1 MGEVVKEKEKSLLL
15 TVVLCLLMFFSFAQT
30 VNDLRPT
37 VTMKEYVDM
46 QVEFLKKMGDLRD
59 EHHKEINR
67 IKEESIKTAYA
78 SQDKRLDGMNE
89 FRQTLEDSNKTYV
102 TWQALIGLIIGVS
115 GFLFGYANYKKNK
128 DEAAGGGSGGSKSK
142 NIISGDKVE
151 VTK

>member
-1 MGEVVKEKEKSLLL
+1 MGETVKEKEKFILL

-30 VNDLRPT
+30 VNDLRPPT

-46 QVEFLKKMGDLRD
+46 QVELLKKMNELRD

-128 DEAAGGGSGGSKSK
+128 DEAATGGGSKSK
-142 NIISGDKVE
+142 NIVSGDKVE